1 VLPIVEIIPPDGCFF
16 DFENKYNG
24 MTKEI
29 CPADIDDATQEI
41 LSSIALKSHA
51 ALMAQ
56 GYSRT
61 DIIMTNE

>member
-29 CPADIDDATQEI
+29 CPADIDDTTKEI

-56 GYSRT
+56 
-61 DIIMTNE
+61 